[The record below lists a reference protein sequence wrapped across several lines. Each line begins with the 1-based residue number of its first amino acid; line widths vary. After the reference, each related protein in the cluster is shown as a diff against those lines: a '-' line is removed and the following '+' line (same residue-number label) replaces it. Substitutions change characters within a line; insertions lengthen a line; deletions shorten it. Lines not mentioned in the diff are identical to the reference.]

1 MPELFEK
8 KQLPMYIYYLLKL
21 CIRILYLFLYWIIFL
36 FSDNR
41 VWTNYFRVMH
51 NWFRSQCPYKASLS
65 RELILQKDIWQLVI
79 MHDRNPIEIEKKPY
93 IELIF
98 SFYKLSTKLMIIL
111 IFDHACACFF
121 FKLLLEIVM
130 IRVNIEYRTT
140 ERILWIFHSFTFK
153 TRNSFQNV
161 LCMDSEFSYSRFH
174 RFEDKRAENS

>member
-1 MPELFEK
+1 MPNCSK
-8 KQLPMYIYYLLKL
+8 KKIATYIYYVLKL
-21 CIRILYLFLYWIIFL
+21 CIRILYLFVYWIIFP

-41 VWTNYFRVMH
+41 VWMNYFRVMH

-111 IFDHACACFF
+111 VFDHVCAGFF
-121 FKLLLEIVM
+121 FEITFRDSDDQGKL
-130 IRVNIEYRTT
+130 IEYRTT
-140 ERILWIFHSFTFK
+140 ERFFLNFPLFYLQNEKIFWK
-153 TRNSFQNV
+153 
-161 LCMDSEFSYSRFH
+161 CIMDSEFSYSRFH
-174 RFEDKRAENS
+174 RIEDKRAENS